1 MFHPLRGLQF
11 AEPLLFFSIIVVP
24 ASRAGLG
31 GLEYGLLMVRDDTN
45 HGIPQRP
52 RLKQQCNSKQIRAS
66 DDAEKNDNGM
76 FRHNP
81 WTQL

>member
-31 GLEYGLLMVRDDTN
+31 ALEYGLLMVRDDTN
-45 HGIPQRP
+45 HGNKTMLVSHQTAKQLNRPQPLLVLSTTSVYR
-52 RLKQQCNSKQIRAS
+52 
-66 DDAEKNDNGM
+66 
-76 FRHNP
+76 
-81 WTQL
+81 